1 MKAAV
6 AVEWP
11 RLLHALPGRMRVHLA
26 GWPRAGQCAVETWL
40 RQVPGVLNVQANSLT
55 RNAMCQS
62 RLPRDG
68 RGAMRDFWT
77 IMQLERKK
85 VFLL

>member
-6 AVEWP
+6 VVEGP
-11 RLLHALPGRMRVHLA
+11 RLPHALPGRMRVHLA
-26 GWPRAGQCAVETWL
+26 GWPPEGQCAVETRL
-40 RQVPGVLNVQANSLT
+40 CHLPGVLNVQANSLT
-55 RNAMCQS
+55 GNAMCQS
-62 RLPRDG
+62 RWTRNG

-85 VFLL
+85 EFLL